1 MSPSDPPL
9 GLPPFDTVLAPY
21 AFCVAV
27 PNPLVEVISAQA
39 IVDTV
44 NVLALGL
51 KKRDPSS
58 FCNPMLPEFAAIRE
72 SVNTIG

>member
-9 GLPPFDTVLAPY
+9 GLLVDTVLAPY
-21 AFCVAV
+21 AFCDDV
-27 PNPLVEVISAQA
+27 PNPLVEVILAQA

-51 KKRDPSS
+51 K
-58 FCNPMLPEFAAIRE
+58 
-72 SVNTIG
+72 